1 MEKIAVIDDDPSIVE
16 VFSDMLTAFDFQPSP
31 YLNPVEALERIPGE
45 KPLPSL
51 ILLDLMMVPIT
62 GLQFLEERRKN
73 ETLKAIPVFIVSAW
87 DLPEDDRKR
96 FGSEISCVIRKPILP
111 KDLVNL
117 IRTKLDRGIEHK
129 SGADSA

>member
-16 VFSDMLTAFDFQPSP
+16 VFSDMLKAFDFQPCT

-73 ETLKAIPVFIVSAW
+73 ETLKSIPVFIVSAW
-87 DLPEDDRKR
+87 DLPNEDRTR
-96 FGSEISCVIRKPILP
+96 FGPEISCVIRKPILP
-111 KDLVNL
+111 KDLVEK
-117 IRTKLDRGIEHK
+117 IRTELKLPIPG
-129 SGADSA
+129 SV